1 MERLTKVDGIGKNE
15 CIKCF
20 GCDPEKA
27 GAELEN
33 CGYCEHWQNIL
44 DRLAAYEDTGLTP
57 DDVRGLCEMDR
68 RAKMAEALR
77 ETKEADNAD

>member
-1 MERLTKVDGIGKNE
+1 MERLTKMDGIGKNE

-57 DDVRGLCEMDR
+57 EEAVKA
-68 RAKMAEALR
+68 AKTAL
-77 ETKEADNAD
+77 EKEAADE